1 MTTAELPDSATITQL
16 RQATADLLWLSE
28 SDYPFEVITWER
40 GVEMT
45 PKGLFAEVSEGDVA
59 VEAIPLADFFAGAI
73 SVEDWYEAEELAQ
86 VDRYQRLLH
95 TIESNLTEVQVFRLG
110 EVDITVYIVG
120 KTLDGEI
127 VGLKTH
133 TIET

>member
-110 EVDITVYIVG
+110 KVDITVYIVG

>member
-59 VEAIPLADFFAGAI
+59 VEAIPLADFFAAAI

-120 KTLDGEI
+120 KTLDGDM

-133 TIET
+133 VIET

>member
-1 MTTAELPDSATITQL
+1 MTTAEIPDSATITQL

-120 KTLDGEI
+120 KTLDGDM

-133 TIET
+133 VIET